1 MAAQR
6 RDPRLD
12 AKRLAELLVDPAL
25 RPSLEIRRLGW
36 LVSGLEAA
44 AATPVRSHALRRIR
58 ELRNRARKER
68 AADLLALLEATLKP
82 SVIAPPWLNAAGENC
97 VFCGEKGVRYLRKA
111 SILGRPLV
119 CEEHSKSPRRA
130 HALRII
136 RVALLD
142 PPDELL
148 AVIFGDDSFLRH
160 AWEMEGYKN
169 PREGWNHTF
178 ACEPLAT
185 SADVL
190 ALWQRCTAG
199 GSSITPRAWE
209 VVTSLASSRDAE
221 ASVRNGRQGGGRPRN
236 RRQEKEIARLAKLG
250 LTQAAIAARLGT
262 DQSQV
267 SRVLR
272 RLRAPS

>member
-1 MAAQR
+1 MAVQR

-25 RPSLEIRRLGW
+25 RHDMLERRRLGW

-44 AATPVRSHALRRIR
+44 AATTHRTHALRRIR

-68 AADLLALLEATLKP
+68 EADLLVLLEAMLKP
-82 SVIAPPWLNAAGENC
+82 PVIAPPWLNAPGESC
-97 VFCGEKGVRYLRKA
+97 VFCGENGVRYLRKA
-111 SILGRPLV
+111 NILGRPLV
-119 CEEHSKSPRRA
+119 CEEHSQAPHRA
-130 HALRII
+130 RALRTI
-136 RVALLD
+136 RAALLD

-148 AVIFGDDSFLRH
+148 DELLAVNSFLRD
-160 AWEMEGYKN
+160 AWSMDGHCDL
-169 PREGWNHTF
+169 REGWNHSF
-178 ACEPLAT
+178 AQEPLAT

-190 ALWQRCTAG
+190 ALWQRCTIDKI
-199 GSSITPRAWE
+199 SRAWRI
-209 VVTSLASSRDAE
+209 VADLARDRDAE
-221 ASVRNGRQGGGRPRN
+221 ASVRNGRAGGGRPRN
-236 RRQEKEIARLAKLG
+236 KLQEKEIARLAKRG

-272 RLRAPS
+272 RLRAP